1 MATVLTVSHSLKRE
15 SICQNV
21 SISLRTHSHI
31 YTVHNTFIH
40 DLCTASLL
48 RLSFLWVYICAGLW
62 CANGRILFSDVL
74 ISDPKQ
80 SELTIFQKNKKQK
93 TKIWPFDTFYS
104 CSCISLRSLSV
115 FNKQTAFFSWKANPR
130 LLEMI
135 QFLMREENTAERFRH
150 SEHSW
155 VTFWQS
161 LFCLN

>member
-21 SISLRTHSHI
+21 SISLCTHSHI

-40 DLCTASLL
+40 NLCTASLL

-62 CANGRILFSDVL
+62 CANGRIPFSDVL

-93 TKIWPFDTFYS
+93 SGLLTPFIPAPAFHWEASLYSINRPLFSPGKPIHVYWRWSNFLWGKKTLQNGSDTRS
-104 CSCISLRSLSV
+104 IHELPSGSPCSV
-115 FNKQTAFFSWKANPR
+115 
-130 LLEMI
+130 
-135 QFLMREENTAERFRH
+135 
-150 SEHSW
+150 
-155 VTFWQS
+155 
-161 LFCLN
+161 

>member
-1 MATVLTVSHSLKRE
+1 MSASP
-15 SICQNV
+15 C
-21 SISLRTHSHI
+21 TH
-31 YTVHNTFIH
+31 TRTFIQYIIYLYIIFVQH
-40 DLCTASLL
+40 LCFASD
-48 RLSFLWVYICAGLW
+48 FCGCICAGLW
-62 CANGRILFSDVL
+62 CANGRIPFSDV
-74 ISDPKQ
+74 ITSDPKQ
-80 SELTIFQKNKKQK
+80 LDLTVFAKNKKRK

-115 FNKQTAFFSWKANPR
+115 FNKQKAFFSWKANPH
-130 LLEMI
+130 LLEKI

>member
-1 MATVLTVSHSLKRE
+1 MATVLTESHSLKRE

-21 SISLRTHSHI
+21 SISLHTHSHI
-31 YTVHNTFIH
+31 YTVHHIFIH
-40 DLCTASLL
+40 NLCTASLFRL
-48 RLSFLWVYICAGLW
+48 RFLWVHLCWVVVCKWENTFFW
-62 CANGRILFSDVL
+62 CYNIWSEAVGPDSFS
-74 ISDPKQ
+74 
-80 SELTIFQKNKKQK
+80 KNKKRK

-115 FNKQTAFFSWKANPR
+115 FNKQKALFSWKANPH
-130 LLEMI
+130 LLEKI